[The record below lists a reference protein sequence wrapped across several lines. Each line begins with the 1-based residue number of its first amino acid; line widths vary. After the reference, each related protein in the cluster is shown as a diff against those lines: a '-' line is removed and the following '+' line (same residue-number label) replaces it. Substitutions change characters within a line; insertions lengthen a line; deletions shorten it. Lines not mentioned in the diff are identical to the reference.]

1 MDPDVMMETAAEG
14 AKALTKL
21 QEIIQ
26 KIFGPKWTRAQ
37 AAADMD
43 ANARRL
49 QMIRDNPDMMI
60 AFVGEKMYACSAT
73 PDELCAR
80 AEQRMLTDA
89 VRQEA
94 NIEKVLR
101 VAAGELHAAE
111 KVSDEPVDED
121 WITRLFGIVKDVSN
135 EEMQYVWGKILAGE
149 IAAPKSFSLKTLDI
163 LRNISAAEAQV
174 FQKLIPLVVRQGGDC
189 FLLSDSE
196 LLQKHDVA
204 FSDVLLL
211 DECGLVNSSGMLT
224 LNTQVTKHEPGF
236 FLTDE
241 WLVMVRGNQDGETEV
256 SVGVYALTKAGRELY
271 AVLAQATDEDY
282 VKAFAQC
289 AFEENGKNVTVSVH
303 KLLSE
308 QGDQLTYDETPVA
321 TYTDDAA
328 K

>member
-149 IAAPKSFSLKTLDI
+149 IASPKSFSLKTLDI
-163 LRNISAAEAQV
+163 LRNIGPTEAQC
-174 FQKLIPLVVRQGGDC
+174 FQKLISLVVRQGNDC
-189 FLLSDSE
+189 FVLSDGE
-196 LLQKHDVA
+196 ILRKYGVP
-204 FSDVLLL
+204 FSDILSL
-211 DECGLVNSSGMLT
+211 DECGLVNASGT
-224 LNTQVTKHEPGF
+224 LSLDTQVTKGEWSLF
-236 FLTDE
+236 FTDKQ
-241 WLVMVRGNQDGETEV
+241 LIAIQCDRDGETEV
-256 SVGVYALTKAGRELY
+256 SIGVYTLTRAGKELY
-271 AVLAQATDEDY
+271 TVLTHSANESY
-282 VKAFAQC
+282 VRDFAQHMFN
-289 AFEENGKNVTVSVH
+289 ANGKCVTVKVH
-303 KLLSE
+303 KLFSNE
-308 QGDQLTYDETPVA
+308 GDELAYDETPIV
-321 TYTDDAA
+321 TYAENSA